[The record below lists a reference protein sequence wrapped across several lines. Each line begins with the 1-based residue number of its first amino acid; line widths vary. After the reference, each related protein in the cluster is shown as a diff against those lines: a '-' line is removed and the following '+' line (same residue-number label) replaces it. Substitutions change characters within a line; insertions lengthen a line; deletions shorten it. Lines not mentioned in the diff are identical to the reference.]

1 MPDHDKSRRPK
12 KQFGSHI
19 FPDQEKMW
27 FFIWEWYEKVS
38 NLIRGIRRGDAIGV
52 SDREISR
59 EVELRYLQFGIAT
72 FRDLTA
78 SCLSQALL
86 LSTVTKVYLNLE
98 VHPVSRFIEFYFSIA
113 MRH

>member
-52 SDREISR
+52 SDRENFSGSR
-59 EVELRYLQFGIAT
+59 IEIFAIWN
-72 FRDLTA
+72 RDLSRSHRVVPFTSFIVINCHQSLSEFRGA
-78 SCLSQALL
+78 SCFA
-86 LSTVTKVYLNLE
+86 
-98 VHPVSRFIEFYFSIA
+98 FY
-113 MRH
+113 